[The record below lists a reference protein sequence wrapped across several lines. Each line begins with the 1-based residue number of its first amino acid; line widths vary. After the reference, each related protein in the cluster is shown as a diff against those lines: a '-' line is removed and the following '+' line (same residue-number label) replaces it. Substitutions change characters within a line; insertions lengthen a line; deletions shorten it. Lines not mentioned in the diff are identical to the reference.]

1 MNGWG
6 VCGAILAGL
15 AVALGAFAAHGL
27 ESRFGNQYYEVLPK
41 VVAGHPVPA
50 AHKALTDFKTGAQY
64 QFWHA
69 LGLLAV
75 GLYAERRASRLL
87 NVAGWAFLLGI
98 VFFSGSLYLLT
109 LLNKPILGMIAP
121 IGGTLFLIGW
131 GCLAR
136 ALWGGE
142 VSLEKN
148 GSGERQG

>member
-6 VCGAILAGL
+6 VCGAISAGL
-15 AVALGAFAAHGL
+15 AVLLGAFAAHGL
-27 ESRFGNQYYEVLPK
+27 DRRFEAQYFDVLPK

-69 LGLLAV
+69 LGMLAV
-75 GLYAERRASRLL
+75 GLYAKRRGSRLL
-87 NVAGWAFLLGI
+87 MVAGWSFLLGT

-131 GCLAR
+131 GCLAA
-136 ALWGGE
+136 ALWLPIELQKSPAGGH
-142 VSLEKN
+142 
-148 GSGERQG
+148 